1 MERVTLLPPTV
12 LSDGWIDPKY
22 LPAGKDKYYIRNRQ
36 VTEPEGGWRHLRSE
50 EIERLVKN
58 NNTASSWDT
67 VWVTEEFNP
76 SMIKDNKFYGTVRI
90 GRVCSGALQYHD
102 LRLPVGITNSS
113 IHSCDIG
120 DDCAIHDVHYLSH
133 YIIGAHSMLFN
144 IQEMATTDHAKFGN
158 GIVKDGE
165 PETVRVRIEIMNE
178 TGARSVMP
186 FDGMIPA
193 DAYLWAKHVDDKLLQ
208 ERLADITQRTVDH
221 HRGYYGEI
229 GERCVIKNSSI
240 IKDVKIGTDCY
251 IKGASKLKN
260 ITINSSNE
268 EPSQIGENVIL
279 VNGIVGY
286 GCRIFY
292 SCTAVKF
299 ILGNNSNLKYGAR
312 LINSIMGDNSTI
324 SCCEVLNNLIFPCH
338 EQHHNNSFLIASV
351 IMGQSNMAAGA
362 TIGSNHNSR
371 TNDGELVAGR
381 GFWPGLCSSVKHSS
395 RFASFTLLAKGDY
408 PAEMNIPLPFAL
420 VNNNVAEDRLE
431 VMPAYWWMYNMYAL
445 ARNTWKYRTRD
456 KRITRVQNIE
466 FDTFAPDTMQEV
478 LKARQLLEL
487 WVGKAYH
494 LMKQTKENCPNSPS
508 VYRGSTAKPGGSSK
522 QSAEFGGRA
531 KCSINETERRGYDKE
546 DLDYALLGR
555 QLLQGDRK
563 AVDSL
568 TIIGEGMENSR
579 RPVHI
584 LKAYDAYHAYSDM
597 LIHYAMSCV
606 LNESL
611 DGVMLSNAKHLA
623 ECTGKSVLQN
633 PCARSF
639 AYAQDDRDV
648 ASQPSSE
655 ARWVNLGGQL
665 VKASDLDTLRQDICN
680 GTLDSWEAIHHR
692 YDELWARYPE
702 DKLHHALHALC
713 TVLDTDTMTDEL
725 WLQAL
730 AHEERIQRR
739 ISEQVYLSRKKDH
752 DNPFRTATC
761 DNPEEALAV
770 FGTVEDN
777 SFVRQVREETLA
789 NIRKIERIRDRL

>member
-1 MERVTLLPPTV
+1 MERVTLLPPTA
-12 LSDGWIDPKY
+12 LSDGWIDAKY
-22 LPAGKDKYYIRNRQ
+22 LPEGKDKYYIRNRQ
-36 VTEPEGGWRHLRSE
+36 VTQPEGGWRHLRSG
-50 EIERLVKN
+50 EIERLVMN

-67 VWVTEEFNP
+67 VWVTDEFDP
-76 SMIKDNKFYGTVRI
+76 SMVKDNKFYGTVRI
-90 GRVCSGALQYHD
+90 GRVSSGALQYHD

-144 IQEMATTDHAKFGN
+144 IQEMSCTDHAKFGN

-165 PETVRVRIEIMNE
+165 PEEVRVLIEIMNE
-178 TGARSVMP
+178 TGARSVAP

-193 DAYLWAKHVDDKLLQ
+193 DAYLWAKYVDDTTLQ
-208 ERLADITQRTVDH
+208 QRLKEITQRSVDH

-260 ITINSSNE
+260 ITINSSND

-292 SCTAVKF
+292 SCTAIKF

-324 SCCEVLNNLIFPCH
+324 SCCEVLNNLIFPAH

-408 PAEMNIPLPFAL
+408 PTEMNITLPFSL
-420 VNNNVAEDRLE
+420 VSNNVSADRLE
-431 VMPAYWWMYNMYAL
+431 VMPAYWWLYNMYAL
-445 ARNTWKYRTRD
+445 ARNSWKYRTRD
-456 KRITRVQNIE
+456 KRRTKVQNIE

-478 LKARQLLEL
+478 IHAREQLEL
-487 WVGKAYH
+487 WVGMAYI
-494 LMKQTKENCPNSPS
+494 KQTTDNRQQTS
-508 VYRGSTAKPGGSSK
+508 VVRC
-522 QSAEFGGRA
+522 QLEGR
-531 KCSINETERRGYDKE
+531 R
-546 DLDYALLGR
+546 
-555 QLLQGDRK
+555 LLQGDRK
-563 AVDSL
+563 VVDAL
-568 TIIGEGMENSR
+568 TILGEGMENSR
-579 RPVHI
+579 REVHI
-584 LKAYDAYHAYSDM
+584 LKAYDAYHAYGDM
-597 LIHYAMSCV
+597 LIHYAMSNV
-606 LNESL
+606 LDHFEGHTPQWEELNEL
-611 DGVMLSNAKHLA
+611 MHGEPTTHA
-623 ECTGKSVLQN
+623 
-633 PCARSF
+633 
-639 AYAQDDRDV
+639 
-648 ASQPSSE
+648 
-655 ARWVNLGGQL
+655 WINLGGQL
-665 VKASDLDTLRQDICN
+665 TKECDIDALRQDICN
-680 GTLDSWEAIHHR
+680 GTLDTWEAIHHR
-692 YDELWARYPE
+692 YDELWSRYAT
-702 DKLHHALHALC
+702 DKLCHALYALS
-713 TVLDTDTMTDEL
+713 TVMGTDEFTSDL

-739 ISEQVYLSRKKDH
+739 IGEQVYLSRKKDH
-752 DNPFRTATC
+752 DNAFRTATC
-761 DNPEEALAV
+761 RNAEEALAI
-770 FGTVEDN
+770 FGTPEEN
-777 SFVRQVREETLA
+777 SFIAQAREEMLS
-789 NIRKIERIRDRL
+789 NIRRIERLRQSRSF

>member
-1 MERVTLLPPTV
+1 MERVTLLPPAA

-22 LPAGKDKYYIRNRQ
+22 LPQGENKYYIRNRQ
-36 VTEPEGGWRHLRSE
+36 VTPPEGGWRHLRSE
-50 EIERLVKN
+50 EIERLVMN

-67 VWVTEEFNP
+67 VWVTDEFDPN
-76 SMIKDNKFYGTVRI
+76 MVKDNKFYGTVRM
-90 GRVCSGALQYHD
+90 GRISNGALQYHD

-120 DDCAIHDVHYLSH
+120 DDCAIHNVHYLSH
-133 YIIGAHSMLFN
+133 YIINSHVMLFN
-144 IQEMATTDHAKFGN
+144 IQEMSCTDHAKFGN
-158 GIVKDGE
+158 GIVKEGE
-165 PETVRVRIEIMNE
+165 PESVRVRIEIMNE

-193 DAYLWAKHVDDKLLQ
+193 DAYLWAKYVDDEMLQ
-208 ERLADITQRTVDH
+208 ARLADITQRTVDH

-229 GERCVIKNSSI
+229 GQRCVIKNSSI

-324 SCCEVLNNLIFPCH
+324 SCCEVLNNLIYPCH

-371 TNDGELVAGR
+371 ANDGELVAGR

-395 RFASFTLLAKGDY
+395 RFASYTLLAKGDY
-408 PAEMNIPLPFAL
+408 PAEMNIALPFSL
-420 VNNNVAEDRLE
+420 VSNNIAEDRLE

-445 ARNTWKYRTRD
+445 ARNAWKYRTRD
-456 KRITRVQNIE
+456 KRRTKVQNIE

-478 LKARQLLEL
+478 LKARTLLEL
-487 WVGKAYH
+487 WVGKAYRIMDAPTEE
-494 LMKQTKENCPNSPS
+494 LLPEEELTKSAMTETPSPS
-508 VYRGSTAKPGGSSK
+508 GEGWEEVS
-522 QSAEFGGRA
+522 
-531 KCSINETERRGYDKE
+531 
-546 DLDYALLGR
+546 LGR
-555 QLLQGDRK
+555 RLLQGDRK
-563 AVDSL
+563 VVDSL
-568 TIIGEGMENSR
+568 TILGEGMENSR

-584 LKAYDAYHAYSDM
+584 LTAYDAYHAYGDM
-597 LIHYAMSCV
+597 LIHYAM
-606 LNESL
+606 
-611 DGVMLSNAKHLA
+611 
-623 ECTGKSVLQN
+623 ECILETTDNRQQTTN
-633 PCARSF
+633 
-639 AYAQDDRDV
+639 
-648 ASQPSSE
+648 SE
-655 ARWVNLGGQL
+655 ANWINLGGQL
-665 VKASDLDTLRQDICN
+665 VKESDLDTLHHDICN

-692 YDELWARYPE
+692 YDELWERYPE

-713 TVLDTDTMTDEL
+713 TVLDTETMTDEL

-739 ISEQVYLSRKKDH
+739 ISEQVYISRKKDH
-752 DNPFRTATC
+752 DNPFRSHTC
-761 DNPEEALAV
+761 RNAEEELAV
-770 FGTVEDN
+770 YGEVEDN
-777 SFVRQVREETLA
+777 SFVRQVRAET
-789 NIRKIERIRDRL
+789 IEKIHKIERLRNMI

>member
-1 MERVTLLPPTV
+1 MERVTLLPPTA
-12 LSDGWIDPKY
+12 LSDGWIDAKY
-22 LPAGKDKYYIRNRQ
+22 LPIGKDKYYIRNLQ
-36 VTEPEGGWRHLRSE
+36 VTPPERGWRHLYSN
-50 EIERLVKN
+50 EIERLVMN

-67 VWVTEEFNP
+67 VWVTDEFDP
-76 SMIKDNKFYGTVRI
+76 SMVKDNKFYGTVRI
-90 GRVCSGALQYHD
+90 GRICCGALQYHD

-120 DDCAIHDVHYLSH
+120 DNCAIHDVHYLSH

-144 IQEMATTDHAKFGN
+144 IQEMSCTDHAKFGN
-158 GIVKDGE
+158 GIIKDGE
-165 PETVRVRIEIMNE
+165 SEEVRVRIEIMNE

-193 DAYLWAKHVDDKLLQ
+193 DAYLWAKYVDDKVLQ
-208 ERLADITQRTVDH
+208 QRLADITQHTFDH

-260 ITINSSNE
+260 ITINSSE
-268 EPSQIGENVIL
+268 KEPSQIGENVIL

-324 SCCEVLNNLIFPCH
+324 SCCEVLNNLIFPSH

-408 PAEMNIPLPFAL
+408 PAEMDITLPFSL
-420 VNNNVAEDRLE
+420 VSNNVSADRLE
-431 VMPAYWWMYNMYAL
+431 VMPAYWWLYNMYAL
-445 ARNTWKYRTRD
+445 ARNTWKYRARD
-456 KRITRVQNIE
+456 KRITKVQNIE

-478 LKARQLLEL
+478 IRARHLLEL
-487 WVGKAYH
+487 WVGKAYINDNEDKSDN
-494 LMKQTKENCPNSPS
+494 L
-508 VYRGSTAKPGGSSK
+508 
-522 QSAEFGGRA
+522 RA
-531 KCSINETERRGYDKE
+531 
-546 DLDYALLGR
+546 LGR
-555 QLLQGDRK
+555 RLLLGDRK
-563 AVDSL
+563 VVDAL
-568 TIIGEGMENSR
+568 IILGEGMENSR
-579 RPVHI
+579 REVYI
-584 LKAYDAYHAYSDM
+584 LKAYDAYHAYGDM
-597 LIHYAMSCV
+597 LIHYAMNNV
-606 LNESL
+606 LNYF
-611 DGVMLSNAKHLA
+611 DNH
-623 ECTGKSVLQN
+623 N
-633 PCARSF
+633 PQWEELNKLTKCEQACDS
-639 AYAQDDRDV
+639 
-648 ASQPSSE
+648 
-655 ARWVNLGGQL
+655 WINLGGQL
-665 VKASDLDTLRQDICN
+665 VTSKDLDTIRQDICN
-680 GTLDSWEAIHHR
+680 GTLNSWDEIHCR
-692 YDELWARYPE
+692 YNEFWNRYAN
-702 DKLHHALHALC
+702 DKLCHALQALC
-713 TVLDTDTMTDEL
+713 LVMNAETMTSDL

-739 ISEQVYLSRKKDH
+739 ICEQVYLSRKKDH
-752 DNPFRTATC
+752 DNPFRSATC
-761 DNPEEALAV
+761 RNPEEALAV
-770 FGTVEDN
+770 YGIPEEN
-777 SFVRQVREETLA
+777 SFVNQVREEMFS
-789 NIRKIERIRDRL
+789 NIRKIERLRSFL

>member
-1 MERVTLLPPTV
+1 MERVTLLPPTA
-12 LSDGWIDPKY
+12 LSDGWIEPKY
-22 LPAGKDKYYIRNRQ
+22 LPEGKDKYYLRNQQ
-36 VTEPEGGWRHLRSE
+36 VNAPRGGWRHLRSD
-50 EIERLVKN
+50 EIERLVMN

-67 VWVTEEFNP
+67 VWVTEEFDP
-76 SMIKDNKFYGTVRI
+76 SMVKDNKFYGTVRM
-90 GRVCSGALQYHD
+90 GRVSCGALQYHD

-133 YIIGAHSMLFN
+133 YIIGDHCMLFN
-144 IQEMATTDHAKFGN
+144 IQEMSCTDHAKFGN
-158 GIVKDGE
+158 GIVKEGE
-165 PETVRVRIEIMNE
+165 PEEVRVRIEIMNE

-193 DAYLWAKHVDDKLLQ
+193 DAYLWARYVDDATLQ

-260 ITINSSNE
+260 ITINSSGG

-292 SCTAVKF
+292 SCTAIKF

-324 SCCEVLNNLIFPCH
+324 SCCEVLNNLIFPAH

-395 RFASFTLLAKGDY
+395 RFASFALLAKGDY
-408 PAEMNIPLPFAL
+408 PAEMNISLPFAL
-420 VNNNVAEDRLE
+420 VSNNVAEDCLE
-431 VMPAYWWMYNMYAL
+431 VMPAYWWLYNMYAL

-456 KRITRVQNIE
+456 KRRTKVQNIE

-478 LKARQLLEL
+478 VHARELLET
-487 WVGKAYH
+487 WVGKAY
-494 LMKQTKENCPNSPS
+494 
-508 VYRGSTAKPGGSSK
+508 
-522 QSAEFGGRA
+522 
-531 KCSINETERRGYDKE
+531 INENTNAEEAKE
-546 DLDYALLGR
+546 LGR
-555 QLLQGDRK
+555 RLLQGDRK
-563 AVDSL
+563 VVDGLAVV
-568 TIIGEGMENSR
+568 GEGMENSR
-579 RPVHI
+579 RKVRI
-584 LKAYDAYHAYSDM
+584 LKAYDAYHAYGDM
-597 LIHYAMSCV
+597 LIHYAMTCI
-606 LNESL
+606 
-611 DGVMLSNAKHLA
+611 LSNEQLTVSEVRQAV
-623 ECTGKSVLQN
+623 E
-633 PCARSF
+633 
-639 AYAQDDRDV
+639 
-648 ASQPSSE
+648 E
-655 ARWVNLGGQL
+655 ARGIYPGQEWTNLGGQL
-665 VKASDLDTLRQDICN
+665 VMTKDIDTIRQDIGN
-680 GTLDSWEAIHHR
+680 GTLDSWDDIHRR
-692 YDELWARYPE
+692 YDELWRQYPT
-702 DKLHHALHALC
+702 DKLHHALHTLC
-713 TVLDTDTMTDEL
+713 TALGSEVLTEDL

-739 ISEQVYLSRKKDH
+739 IGEQVYLSRKKDY
-752 DNPFRTATC
+752 DNPFRSATC
-761 DNPEEALAV
+761 RNDEEARAV
-770 FGTVEDN
+770 FGTPEEN
-777 SFVRQVREETLA
+777 SFVKQVREEMFA
-789 NIRKIERIRDRL
+789 NIRKIERLRAMDF

>member
-1 MERVTLLPPTV
+1 MERVTLLPPTS
-12 LSDGWIDPKY
+12 LSDGWIAPKY
-22 LPAGKDKYYIRNRQ
+22 LPEGKDKYYIRNRQ
-36 VTEPEGGWRHLRSE
+36 VVPPEGGWRHLRSN
-50 EIERLVKN
+50 EIERLVMN

-67 VWVTEEFNP
+67 VWVTDEFDP
-76 SMIKDNKFYGTVRI
+76 SMVKDNKFYGTVRI
-90 GRVCSGALQYHD
+90 GRVSNGALQYHD
-102 LRLPVGITNSS
+102 LRLPVGITGSS

-120 DDCAIHDVHYLSH
+120 DDCAIHNVYYMSH
-133 YIIGAHSMLFN
+133 YIVGAHCMLFN
-144 IQEMATTDHAKFGN
+144 VQEMSCTDHAKFGN

-165 PETVRVRIEIMNE
+165 PENVRVRIEIMNE

-193 DAYLWAKHVDDKLLQ
+193 DAYLWAKYVDDTTLQ
-208 ERLADITQRTVDH
+208 SRLGEITQNTVDH

-324 SCCEVLNNLIFPCH
+324 SCCEVLNNLIFPGH

-408 PAEMNIPLPFAL
+408 PAEMNISLPFSL
-420 VNNNVAEDRLE
+420 VSNNVSADRLE

-456 KRITRVQNIE
+456 KRITKVQNIE

-478 LKARQLLEL
+478 VNARRLLEM
-487 WVGKAYH
+487 WTAKAY
-494 LMKQTKENCPNSPS
+494 LRDEIIEEEMLVQT
-508 VYRGSTAKPGGSSK
+508 
-522 QSAEFGGRA
+522 GR
-531 KCSINETERRGYDKE
+531 K
-546 DLDYALLGR
+546 
-555 QLLQGDRK
+555 LLQGDRK
-563 AVDSL
+563 IVDSL
-568 TIIGEGMENSR
+568 TILGEGMENSR
-579 RPVHI
+579 RPIHI
-584 LKAYDAYHAYSDM
+584 LKAYDAYHAYGDM
-597 LIHYAMSCV
+597 LIHYAMSNV
-606 LNESL
+606 LDYFDNRDPQWEEL
-611 DGVMLSNAKHLA
+611 DELLKAKQ
-623 ECTGKSVLQN
+623 S
-633 PCARSF
+633 CAS
-639 AYAQDDRDV
+639 
-648 ASQPSSE
+648 
-655 ARWVNLGGQL
+655 WINLGGQL
-665 VKASDLDTLRQDICN
+665 VMDADLDTIRQDICN
-680 GTLDSWEAIHHR
+680 GTLNTWNDIHHR
-692 YDELWARYPE
+692 YDDLWARYST
-702 DKLHHALHALC
+702 DKLGHAMQALC
-713 TVLDTDTMTDEL
+713 LVMDTDTMTPDL

-730 AHEERIQRR
+730 ALEERIQRR

-752 DNPFRTATC
+752 DNVFRASTC
-761 DNPEEALAV
+761 RTLGEEQAIYGVPEE
-770 FGTVEDN
+770 N
-777 SFVRQVREETLA
+777 SFVCQVREETFA
-789 NIRKIERIRDRL
+789 NIRKIDRLRNFL

>member
-1 MERVTLLPPTV
+1 MERVTLLPPCA

-22 LPAGKDKYYIRNRQ
+22 LPEGKDKYYIRNRQ
-36 VTEPEGGWRHLRSE
+36 VTPPEEGWRHLHSD
-50 EIERLVKN
+50 EIERLVMN

-67 VWVTEEFNP
+67 VWVTNEFNP
-76 SMIKDNKFYGTVRI
+76 SMVKDNKFYGTVRI
-90 GRVCSGALQYHD
+90 GRVSSGALQFHD

-120 DDCAIHDVHYLSH
+120 DDCAIHNVHYLSH
-133 YIIGAHSMLFN
+133 YIINSHVMLFN
-144 IQEMATTDHAKFGN
+144 IQEMSCTDHAKFGN

-165 PETVRVRIEIMNE
+165 PESVRVRIEIMNE

-193 DAYLWAKHVDDKLLQ
+193 DAYLWAKYVDDTILQ
-208 ERLADITQRTVDH
+208 ERLADITQRTIDH

-229 GERCVIKNSSI
+229 GQRCVIKNSSI

-279 VNGIVGY
+279 VNGIVGH

-395 RFASFTLLAKGDY
+395 RFASYTLLAKGDY
-408 PAEMNIPLPFAL
+408 PAEMNIPLPFSL
-420 VNNNVAEDRLE
+420 VSNNIAADRLE

-445 ARNTWKYRTRD
+445 ARNAWKYRTRD
-456 KRITRVQNIE
+456 KRLTKVQNIE

-478 LKARQLLEL
+478 LKARTLLEL
-487 WVGKAYH
+487 WVGKAY
-494 LMKQTKENCPNSPS
+494 LALNEN
-508 VYRGSTAKPGGSSK
+508 
-522 QSAEFGGRA
+522 E
-531 KCSINETERRGYDKE
+531 NEDPTNIGHR
-546 DLDYALLGR
+546 
-555 QLLQGDRK
+555 LLQGDRK
-563 AVDSL
+563 AVDDL
-568 TIIGEGMENSR
+568 TILGESMENSR

-584 LKAYDAYHAYSDM
+584 LKAYDAYHAYGDM

-606 LNESL
+606 LS
-611 DGVMLSNAKHLA
+611 DGRRTINDIPSPLA
-623 ECTGKSVLQN
+623 EQT
-633 PCARSF
+633 
-639 AYAQDDRDV
+639 
-648 ASQPSSE
+648 
-655 ARWVNLGGQL
+655 WINLGGQL
-665 VKASDLDTLRQDICN
+665 VKESDLNALRHDICN
-680 GTLDSWEAIHHR
+680 GTLDSWDAIHHR
-692 YDELWARYPE
+692 YDELWNRYAD

-713 TVLDTDTMTDEL
+713 TILGTDTMTDEL
-725 WLQAL
+725 WHQAL
-730 AHEERIQRR
+730 AHEKRIQHY
-739 ISEQVYLSRKKDH
+739 INEQVYLSRKKDH
-752 DNPFRTATC
+752 DNPFRSCTSRNA
-761 DNPEEALAV
+761 EEELIVYGEPDA
-770 FGTVEDN
+770 N
-777 SFVRQVREETLA
+777 HFVRQVRTETSE
-789 NIRKIERIRDRL
+789 NIHKIEQLEELI